1 MSLVGE
7 NITRPTLPIRIL
19 QCIPTMTGG
28 GAERQL
34 VYLCEG
40 LTQLG
45 WDVTVALLD
54 LGPNV
59 ERLSRAG
66 IHTEVLTHRTNYDPF
81 LVWQLVDLIRRLRPD
96 VVHTWLPTMNI
107 IGGIAAGLSGTILI
121 GSERNSKPECQAEW
135 KDRLQMFVLSSWAAA
150 VVANSTAGL
159 EYLQTSLKGSVAK
172 YVVPNG
178 LPMAEIDAVLPAS
191 RQALGIEREGEVV
204 LYAGRFDAQKNLSV
218 LFNALPI
225 VFRAHPQAVAILCG
239 EGFMRG
245 HWIDWAHQN
254 GLAAKVFFPG
264 YLHDLWAWMKSSDM
278 FVFPSLFEGQPN
290 VVLEAMV
297 CQCPLVVSDIPEHR
311 EFLDEECALLVPPE
325 SPEKI
330 AEAIIKTLD
339 NRHLAALR
347 AANAKN
353 RVSLYTAEKMVQ
365 SYRDIYLRLL
375 EARHTRM

>member
-107 IGGIAAGLSGTILI
+107 IGGIAAGLSGTIL
-121 GSERNSKPECQAEW
+121 NYNKPILISS
-135 KDRLQMFVLSSWAAA
+135 LQI
-150 VVANSTAGL
+150 
-159 EYLQTSLKGSVAK
+159 
-172 YVVPNG
+172 NG
-178 LPMAEIDAVLPAS
+178 LKEPPKM
-191 RQALGIEREGEVV
+191 RKRGT
-204 LYAGRFDAQKNLSV
+204 
-218 LFNALPI
+218 
-225 VFRAHPQAVAILCG
+225 AHP
-239 EGFMRG
+239 
-245 HWIDWAHQN
+245 
-254 GLAAKVFFPG
+254 
-264 YLHDLWAWMKSSDM
+264 
-278 FVFPSLFEGQPN
+278 
-290 VVLEAMV
+290 
-297 CQCPLVVSDIPEHR
+297 
-311 EFLDEECALLVPPE
+311 
-325 SPEKI
+325 
-330 AEAIIKTLD
+330 
-339 NRHLAALR
+339 
-347 AANAKN
+347 
-353 RVSLYTAEKMVQ
+353 
-365 SYRDIYLRLL
+365 
-375 EARHTRM
+375 